1 MTNDVRVALD
11 RFQTFIGRFSQ
22 DAIID
27 QASGFT
33 AGDAALLI
41 GEIEMADAQRRM
53 EEHFPHDDA

>member
-11 RFQTFIGRFSQ
+11 RFQTFIGRFRQ

-33 AGDAALLI
+33 TGDAALLI
-41 GEIEMADAQRRM
+41 GEIAMADAQRRM